1 MQKEKLSADGLRP
14 RIAVVAH
21 NVFFKRIFEVYK
33 REGEEEKRIKNCQIL
48 VVSEEEFKEV

>member
-1 MQKEKLSADGLRP
+1 MQKEKLNADGLRP